1 MPDAI
6 LQEML
11 DIIDWAPNFDDLYAP
26 SIIHMAQ
33 NHIFYMTYIE
43 SHYPEI
49 NIKDLV
55 SADFQFVSPGDQRI
69 YSRLFHTYLGKII
82 INKEA
87 TFIP

>member
-1 MPDAI
+1 
-6 LQEML
+6 ML
-11 DIIDWAPNFDDLYAP
+11 DIMDWAPNFDELYEP

-33 NHIFYMTYIE
+33 NHIFYMAYIE

-55 SADFQFVSPGDQRI
+55 SADFQFVSLATSAYTRVAFTPTWAR
-69 YSRLFHTYLGKII
+69 SSSTRRT
-82 INKEA
+82 